1 MKLTAFFQ
9 RLLFLVVISGSALL
23 HGVSARASSESELL
37 CSPLEIE
44 PHQKSFCVINVRDS
58 QQEPTMAFELEEFL
72 VKPQSSVPQADLN
85 LSPLQRGVDVTTL
98 TFDFSASEGTSITV
112 NVMYISG
119 NQSFPIRNS
128 GVVVSVLNWPA
139 VRMGPISCN
148 VPSSGL
154 VLRGTTTCGAALY
167 DASNRPAAVHQSEVT
182 FLEENDLGSFKFISG
197 MRKLVFNFTA
207 ASFSSMTVAYF
218 TLLLTLKGIKEVYST
233 NFPLLYPDLYPAA
246 SFSTLSCSN
255 ETTPIVCTL
264 RALDEAGPVRI
275 NMDYFRIVFDMLDN
289 NVERG
294 KWVDNTKAFDV
305 YSRVWAQE
313 DTVILSWKLKVNN
326 FINTERLHVYI
337 VSSTSGNGGKRVEEV
352 RGSPFLF
359 VSGVMPH
366 AAYVS
371 LRGCR
376 VSSITSGNRTQCFID
391 LHNGVTGDV
400 RYFNLSSTLGAVF
413 ENITYLPKGPIY
425 KTPVVSFV
433 YVAPVLNTRSEDFIT
448 LIVEGQNAIRS
459 PFHMNVF
466 PRRSSEKNEDS
477 ETVRGSNALVIG
489 VGLAFFGV
497 IIGTGSFIALRS
509 ILRLNRARQLR
520 AMQKAQ
526 MVEMEEEAE
535 CSATGKVGIEP
546 VPQPHHPQESE
557 SD

>member
-1 MKLTAFFQ
+1 
-9 RLLFLVVISGSALL
+9 
-23 HGVSARASSESELL
+23 
-37 CSPLEIE
+37 
-44 PHQKSFCVINVRDS
+44 
-58 QQEPTMAFELEEFL
+58 
-72 VKPQSSVPQADLN
+72 
-85 LSPLQRGVDVTTL
+85 
-98 TFDFSASEGTSITV
+98 
-112 NVMYISG
+112 
-119 NQSFPIRNS
+119 
-128 GVVVSVLNWPA
+128 
-139 VRMGPISCN
+139 
-148 VPSSGL
+148 
-154 VLRGTTTCGAALY
+154 
-167 DASNRPAAVHQSEVT
+167 
-182 FLEENDLGSFKFISG
+182 
-197 MRKLVFNFTA
+197 
-207 ASFSSMTVAYF
+207 
-218 TLLLTLKGIKEVYST
+218 
-233 NFPLLYPDLYPAA
+233 
-246 SFSTLSCSN
+246 
-255 ETTPIVCTL
+255 
-264 RALDEAGPVRI
+264 
-275 NMDYFRIVFDMLDN
+275 MDYFRIAFDMLDN

-305 YSRVWAQE
+305 YSRALPQE

-433 YVAPVLNTRSEDFIT
+433 YVAPVLKTRSEDFIT
-448 LIVEGQNAIRS
+448 LIVGGQTAFRS

-466 PRRSSEKNEDS
+466 PRRSSEKKEDS

-520 AMQKAQ
+520 AMQKVQ
-526 MVEMEEEAE
+526 MVEVEEEAE

>member
-1 MKLTAFFQ
+1 MKLTALFQ
-9 RLLFLVVISGSALL
+9 RLLFLFVISSSVFFHDVRAI
-23 HGVSARASSESELL
+23 ASSESELL

-44 PHQKSFCVINVRDS
+44 PHQKSFCLINVRDS
-58 QQEPTMAFELEEFL
+58 QQEPTMAFEVGEFL
-72 VKPQSSVPQADLN
+72 VTPQSSVPQAALK
-85 LSPLQRGVDVTTL
+85 LSPLQRGDDVTTL
-98 TFDFSASEGTSITV
+98 TFDVSASEGTSITV

-119 NQSFPIRNS
+119 NQSLPIRDS

-154 VLRGTTTCGAALY
+154 VLRSTTTCGAALY
-167 DASNRPAAVHQSEVT
+167 DASNRPAALHKSDVT
-182 FLEENDLGSFKFISG
+182 FLEENNLGIFKFISG
-197 MRKLVFNFTA
+197 MRELVFNFTA
-207 ASFSSMTVAYF
+207 VSFPSMMVAYF
-218 TLLLTLKGIKEVYST
+218 TIHLTLKGSKDVYSS

-289 NVERG
+289 DVERG
-294 KWVDNTKAFDV
+294 KWVDNTNAFEV
-305 YSRVWAQE
+305 YARSWAQA
-313 DTVILSWKLKVNN
+313 DTVIFSWKLKVNS
-326 FINTERLHVYI
+326 FINPVRLHVYI
-337 VSSTSGNGGKRVEEV
+337 VSSASGNGEKSAEEV

-413 ENITYLPKGPIY
+413 ENITYLPMGPIY

-433 YVAPVLNTRSEDFIT
+433 YLAPVMNTRSEDFIT
-448 LIVEGQNAIRS
+448 LIVGGQNAIRS

-466 PRRSSEKNEDS
+466 PRRSSTKNGDS

-509 ILRLNRARQLR
+509 TLRLNRARQLR

-535 CSATGKVGIEP
+535 CSAAGKVGIEP
-546 VPQPHHPQESE
+546 VPQPRNPQESE